1 MTKNPTIPTTIPAI
15 APPDRPLDEDED
27 EFLGWRVWEA
37 LPAETEE
44 EADVVVVE
52 LVDSLD
58 VVVVVMNGIEGKIDV
73 DDLLF
78 VVVVC
83 VLDDFEAVEVDVTVL
98 EVVAGRTNVT
108 SPAALTPQSW
118 PTWTTSSA
126 RVEFNG

>member
-1 MTKNPTIPTTIPAI
+1 M
-15 APPDRPLDEDED
+15 
-27 EFLGWRVWEA
+27 
-37 LPAETEE
+37 
-44 EADVVVVE
+44 VVVE

-108 SPAALTPQSW
+108 SPAALTPQS
-118 PTWTTSSA
+118 
-126 RVEFNG
+126 